1 MDSEQLGRLGL
12 IILGC
17 RQGLLDR
24 LFFGAG
30 SGLLDDKTAR
40 GGNQFN
46 MALQVKGQ
54 VGQMDF
60 IHFEVAR
67 RYVAESGG
75 EFADISRPI
84 HGELKLLQP

>member
-12 IILGC
+12 IIPGC

-30 SGLLDDKTAR
+30 LGLLNNKTAR

-60 IHFEVAR
+60 IPFKVR
-67 RYVAESGG
+67 KGTFQDVG

-84 HGELKLLQP
+84 IID